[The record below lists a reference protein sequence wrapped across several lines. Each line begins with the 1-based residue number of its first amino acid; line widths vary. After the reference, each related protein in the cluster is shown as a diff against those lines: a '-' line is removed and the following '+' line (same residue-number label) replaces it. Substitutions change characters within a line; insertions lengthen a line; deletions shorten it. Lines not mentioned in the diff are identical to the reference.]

1 MKDELTITLPLPE
14 YDRMILKI
22 DELQRKVDEL
32 NAYIQRMPLF
42 PEPITPWP
50 YDPANPWGLGVT
62 NTGDPTYVSDHT
74 TGDPDLIKPI
84 TTTVPKGGF

>member
-1 MKDELTITLPLPE
+1 MKDTLTITLPLEE

-32 NAYIQRMPLF
+32 NSYIQRMPLS
-42 PEPITPWP
+42 PDPWP
-50 YDPANPWGLGVT
+50 FNPANPWRMPMPGE
-62 NTGDPTYVSDHT
+62 PTYVSDHT
-74 TGDPDLIKPI
+74 TGTPDLVKPI